1 MILDAETAPF
11 VDVTAARMLVAAH
24 DELHTH
30 GVRLVLARAV
40 GQVRDVLGCITREDD
55 LTASYPTIDAA
66 STLSSAPV
74 GPGHSQ
80 TAERAMTVARRAT
93 RSTFAPGADERLMLS
108 CLSFEETRPVADA
121 DTT

>member
-24 DELHTH
+24 DELRTH
-30 GVRLVLARAV
+30 GVRLVLARTV

-66 STLSSAPV
+66 VDALVRAHATGSPANGGT
-74 GPGHSQ
+74 GPL
-80 TAERAMTVARRAT
+80 TVT
-93 RSTFAPGADERLMLS
+93 
-108 CLSFEETRPVADA
+108 
-121 DTT
+121 